1 MYSLILD
8 LNSISA
14 DSAVIRAD
22 KTSRFE
28 KAHYL
33 IGRLDILGGERL
45 RIDVNELL
53 GAYEFS
59 GAVSFAIFIRC
70 NGADRNQAG
79 RRGNFRQLRQEMA
92 LDIIS
97 QHVDHATAIE

>member
-1 MYSLILD
+1 MYSLILGLD
-8 LNSISA
+8 TISA

-22 KTSRFE
+22 ETSRFE
-28 KAHYL
+28 KTRYL
-33 IGRLDILGGERL
+33 IGRLDILGGKRL
-45 RIDVNELL
+45 RVDVNELL

-59 GAVSFAIFIRC
+59 GAVAFPVFVRC